1 LAAVLLLLQVG
12 IADAANLAP
21 VPTRDRRIV
30 KRWTLSGKP
39 HGVAVA
45 ADGTV
50 YVGLAEPQ
58 SVVSIDP
65 STGRVL
71 KEVVLDSAEIAST
84 KELVTLR
91 FNAAGDRLIIANG
104 SDESVSILS
113 VPDLAVVREIGLEG
127 EVIRDALPDPAGR
140 YLYVLGSTVHVF
152 DAAGD
157 RELRTLRDV
166 SPMAIATDSKGSLLA
181 VVGSQDFGDDQ
192 ATVVAVYETAT
203 WRELARDPLQTDRT
217 IQTVL
222 FAAGDRALVVLA
234 RDWLAEKSVQS
245 RPPRTMASSGEGMMR
260 LHFGFGDLISSERI
274 CLPDSSG
281 PQVAALGAVS
291 SVVVFAEKRCGAG
304 GTFIASARLVKSA
317 SLYGISAWAIAVDR
331 ASNTIYATDPAGYLT
346 MYKTPK
352 PGAHG

>member
-245 RPPRTMASSGEGMMR
+245 RPPRTMANSGEGMMR

-281 PQVAALGAVS
+281 PQIAALGAVS

>member
-1 LAAVLLLLQVG
+1 MAAVLLLLQVG

-21 VPTRDRRIV
+21 VSTRDRRIV
-30 KRWTLSGKP
+30 KRWKLSGKP
-39 HGVAVA
+39 HGIAVGP
-45 ADGTV
+45 DGTV

-58 SVVSIDP
+58 SVVAIDP
-65 STGRVL
+65 ANGRIL
-71 KEVVLDSAEIAST
+71 REVILDSAEIAST

-91 FNAAGDRLIIANG
+91 LNSKGDRLVIANG

-113 VPDLAVVREIGLEG
+113 LPDLAVVREIGLEG

-152 DAAGD
+152 DALGD

-166 SPMAIATDSKGSLLA
+166 APMAIATDSKGSLLA
-181 VVGSQDFGDDQ
+181 VVGSHDFGNEK
-192 ATVVAVYETAT
+192 ATVVAVYETGT

-217 IQTVL
+217 IQAAL
-222 FAAGDRALVVLA
+222 FAANDRALVVLA
-234 RDWLAEKSVQS
+234 RDWLAEKSVKS
-245 RPPRTMASSGEGMMR
+245 RPPPQMAATGDGKMR

-281 PQVAALGAVS
+281 PQVAALAAINTI
-291 SVVVFAEKRCGAG
+291 VVFAEKRCAAG
-304 GTFIASARLVKSA
+304 GTFVASARQVSSA
-317 SLYGISAWAIAVDR
+317 SVYGISAWAIAFDR
-331 ASNTIYATDPAGYLT
+331 SSDAVYATDPGGYLT